1 MPNLKN
7 IFYLITLVLFYLSIS
22 VFDASAQ
29 SIIRL
34 RCKFGTGVATNFD
47 NGTPSITTT
56 NSRDMPDLEF
66 LLNFRTRKVIMGGN
80 QSFEE
85 ESFIIGLNSVHIL
98 EGTSSGNLTL
108 TTIFGLKS
116 DSDQKKFFVTHS
128 RHMNLSSGPYPSH
141 YSGICDRRS

>member
-1 MPNLKN
+1 
-7 IFYLITLVLFYLSIS
+7 
-22 VFDASAQ
+22 
-29 SIIRL
+29 
-34 RCKFGTGVATNFD
+34 
-47 NGTPSITTT
+47 
-56 NSRDMPDLEF
+56 MPDLEF